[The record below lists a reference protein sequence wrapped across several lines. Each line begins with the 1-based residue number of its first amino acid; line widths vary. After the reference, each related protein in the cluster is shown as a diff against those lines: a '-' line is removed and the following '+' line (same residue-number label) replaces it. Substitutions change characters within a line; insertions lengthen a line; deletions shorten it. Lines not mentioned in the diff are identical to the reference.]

1 MQNNSVAALFTLA
14 KTNNK
19 KKTLANYVPC
29 QMLVHLRKCLNK
41 SLATAQ
47 QFMVSNYLHGNPF
60 VFSTMQLSKS
70 GVAAPLKSILPCGK
84 TAENDVTLSKEDQIH
99 VNNLTNKKSWLLY
112 MSTLHVNTR
121 AGTRSLHHPP
131 MAHHPA
137 RMPLHS
143 SRHSIIASSSHCSSS
158 CHFREVCALQCA
170 LHLVEFCF

>member
-19 KKTLANYVPC
+19 KKTLGNYVPC
-29 QMLVHLRKCLNK
+29 QMLVHPRKCLNK

-99 VNNLTNKKSWLLY
+99 DNNLTNKKLVAV
-112 MSTLHVNTR
+112 HVNT
-121 AGTRSLHHPP
+121 TCQHQ
-131 MAHHPA
+131 
-137 RMPLHS
+137 
-143 SRHSIIASSSHCSSS
+143 SRHSIIASSSHGSSS
-158 CHFREVCALQCA
+158 CQNAIALEPA
-170 LHLVEFCF
+170 LNHRIIIPLLIILPFS